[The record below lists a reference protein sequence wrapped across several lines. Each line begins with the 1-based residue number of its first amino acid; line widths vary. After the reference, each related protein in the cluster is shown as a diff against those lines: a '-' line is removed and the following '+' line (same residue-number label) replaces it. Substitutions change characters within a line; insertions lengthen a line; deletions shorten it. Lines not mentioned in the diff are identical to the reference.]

1 MAKYLY
7 TARNAAGKPMSGEID
22 AKDERDLAAQLRANG
37 FIVTSMEKQAEK
49 EEKHPIKILDR
60 FQGVSLKDKLF
71 FTRNLSVM
79 ISSGLTIAR
88 AVSNLSVQTKN
99 KRFRK
104 VLETIAKDIQTGTT
118 FSTSLAKFPA
128 IFNDLFVNMVRVGE
142 VGGTLDQS
150 LQIITA
156 QMEKDHELQSKVR
169 GAMIYPA
176 VIILAMVGVG
186 VVMLTYILPQILGV
200 FADME
205 VDLPATT
212 KFVIKLSDAFRQHG
226 VLIGVVFGIL
236 LFGIKPFLGTQIG
249 KQSLS
254 FVNIKTPMLK
264 EIVMKVNV
272 ARFARIYSSLLRSGV
287 SVVDSLTIVGN
298 TLSNLYFKEAV
309 FAAREQIQKGVALS
323 TVIAQYPKVFPIIVS
338 QMISVGEETGKTEEM
353 MSKLAEFYEEEVNQI
368 TKNLSSIIEPVLMI
382 VIGGA
387 VGFFAV
393 AMLTPMYSVLENIS

>member
-37 FIVTSMEKQAEK
+37 FIVTSMEKQVEK
-49 EEKHPIKILDR
+49 EEKHAIKILDR
-60 FQGVSLKDKLF
+60 FQGVSLKDKVF

-79 ISSGLTIAR
+79 IASGLTVAR
-88 AVSNLSVQTKN
+88 AISNLSLQTKN
-99 KRFRK
+99 KRFQK
-104 VLETIAKDIQTGTT
+104 VLETIYKDVQSGTT

-142 VGGTLDQS
+142 IGGTLDQS

-156 QMEKDHELQSKVR
+156 QLEKDHELQSKVR

-176 VIILAMVGVG
+176 VIIVAMIAVGVI
-186 VVMLTYILPQILGV
+186 MLTYILPQILGV
-200 FADME
+200 FADMDVE
-205 VDLPATT
+205 LPATT
-212 KFVIKLSDAFRQHG
+212 RFVIKLSDVFRQHG
-226 VLIGVVFGIL
+226 IAIGVIFAVLAVGV
-236 LFGIKPFLGTQIG
+236 KPFLGTQIG
-249 KQSLS
+249 KRILS
-254 FVNIKTPMLK
+254 FTNIKTPMLK
-264 EIVMKVNV
+264 DIVMKVNV

-287 SVVDSLTIVGN
+287 SVVDALMIVGN
-298 TLSNLYFKEAV
+298 TLSNVYYKAAIFD
-309 FAAREQIQKGVALS
+309 AREQIQKGVALS
-323 TVIAQYPKVFPIIVS
+323 TVIGQYPKVFPIIVP
-338 QMISVGEETGKTEEM
+338 QMISVGEETGKTEDM
-353 MSKLAEFYEEEVNQI
+353 MGKLAEFYEEEVNQI

-393 AMLTPMYSVLENIS
+393 SMLTPMYSVLENIS

>member
-338 QMISVGEETGKTEEM
+338 QMISVGEETGKTEDM

>member
-1 MAKYLY
+1 
-7 TARNAAGKPMSGEID
+7 MSGEID

-37 FIVTSMEKQAEK
+37 FIVTSIEKQAEK
-49 EEKHPIKILDR
+49 EEKHAIKILDR
-60 FQGVSLKDKLF
+60 FQGISLKDKLF

-79 ISSGLTIAR
+79 IASGLTVAR

-99 KRFRK
+99 KRFQK
-104 VLETIAKDIQTGTT
+104 VLETIYHDIQSGMT
-118 FSTSLAKFPA
+118 FSATLAKFPA
-128 IFNDLFVNMVRVGE
+128 IFSDLFVNMVRVGE
-142 VGGTLDQS
+142 IGGTLDQS
-150 LQIITA
+150 LQIITS

-338 QMISVGEETGKTEEM
+338 QMISVGEETGKTEDM

>member
-37 FIVTSMEKQAEK
+37 FIVTSIEKQAEK
-49 EEKHPIKILDR
+49 EEKHAIKILDR
-60 FQGVSLKDKLF
+60 FQGISLKDKLF

-79 ISSGLTIAR
+79 IASGLTVAR

-99 KRFRK
+99 KRFQK
-104 VLETIAKDIQTGTT
+104 VLETIYHDIQSGMT
-118 FSTSLAKFPA
+118 FSATLAKFPA
-128 IFNDLFVNMVRVGE
+128 IFSDLFVNMVRVGE
-142 VGGTLDQS
+142 IGGTLDQS
-150 LQIITA
+150 LQIITS

-176 VIILAMVGVG
+176 VIVLAMIGVG
-186 VVMLTYILPQILGV
+186 IIMLTYILPQILGV

-226 VLIGVVFGIL
+226 IIIGVVFAVLAISV
-236 LFGIKPFLGTQIG
+236 KPFLGTQVG
-249 KQSLS
+249 KRALS

-298 TLSNLYFKEAV
+298 TLSNVYFKEAI
-309 FAAREQIQKGVALS
+309 FAACDQIQKGVALS
-323 TVIAQYPKVFPIIVS
+323 TVIAQYPQVFPIIVS
-338 QMISVGEETGKTEEM
+338 QMISVGEETGKTEDM
-353 MSKLAEFYEEEVNQI
+353 MGKLAEFYEDEVNQI
-368 TKNLSSIIEPVLMI
+368 TKNLSSIIEPILMI